1 MMISSYHRKK
11 SRLVGNTWYF
21 NFDVPSIVLSSV
33 GPRAVHRQPMAAVH
47 GVSARLNLHIS
58 PAYLGDVHAGICEQ
72 LNQSILR

>member
-1 MMISSYHRKK
+1 
-11 SRLVGNTWYF
+11 
-21 NFDVPSIVLSSV
+21 
-33 GPRAVHRQPMAAVH
+33 MAAVH